1 VDYSAIVKFI
11 KKRIVDLKENLAYTV
26 DSLEQLQY
34 IRGQIRALE
43 TLLQDLKDLQQKQ
56 EQVNDDGDNGDFK

>member
-56 EQVNDDGDNGDFK
+56 EQVNDDGDDGDFK

>member
-1 VDYSAIVKFI
+1 MDYSAIVKFI

>member
-1 VDYSAIVKFI
+1 MDYSAIIKFI

>member
-1 VDYSAIVKFI
+1 MDYSTIVKFI
-11 KKRIVDLKENLAYTV
+11 KKRVVDLKENLAYTV

-56 EQVNDDGDNGDFK
+56 EQVHDDGDNGDFK

>member
-1 VDYSAIVKFI
+1 MDYSAIVKFI

-56 EQVNDDGDNGDFK
+56 EQVNDDEDNGDFK

>member
-1 VDYSAIVKFI
+1 MDYQAIIKFI